1 MEEFYLDWINNSS
14 YWFSKTDEIDNYI
27 TKKYSSLLEID
38 YTFLNPIVQ
47 IIIYDQLPRH
57 FFRKEI
63 ANHVIDY
70 YLQKALAIVNYY
82 KDDDSFVNNLDF
94 KDWMFF
100 MLPLRH
106 SNEKANIFYVIEKA
120 WQLKEIPKKFLIATY
135 EKAKF
140 KEELLPEINEACKYN
155 RSILDHR
162 ATTNFIKNPT
172 YHIGN
177 FSIISD
183 YEYNQTIIVS
193 LSGGVDSMIC
203 LLNMVDLYYDKYNI
217 VAVHINYNNRS
228 ETVEEVKFL
237 KNVCYYFNIKLY
249 VRKISEINRNKCMKN
264 DMRDIYESYTKKIRY
279 NSYKSVSENPIVIL
293 GHNKD
298 DAFENILTNITYRN
312 KYENLTGM
320 DIITKIDNITFI
332 RPLLD
337 VSKDEIYKF
346 AKDHNISYLKNSTP
360 DWCQRGK
367 IRNHV
372 VPCLNNWDS
381 RTINGM
387 FNLSEV
393 LKEYDMILKNI
404 INDFNDNQIFN
415 IDNINLSL
423 LYWRSGI
430 FKLFTKY
437 PSHKSL
443 KSLIERLELFKK
455 YYNKND
461 LHKYTKII
469 ITRDIILEI
478 CKLKDN
484 KAHIRMFQS

>member
-1 MEEFYLDWINNSS
+1 
-14 YWFSKTDEIDNYI
+14 
-27 TKKYSSLLEID
+27 
-38 YTFLNPIVQ
+38 
-47 IIIYDQLPRH
+47 
-57 FFRKEI
+57 
-63 ANHVIDY
+63 
-70 YLQKALAIVNYY
+70 
-82 KDDDSFVNNLDF
+82 
-94 KDWMFF
+94 
-100 MLPLRH
+100 
-106 SNEKANIFYVIEKA
+106 
-120 WQLKEIPKKFLIATY
+120 
-135 EKAKF
+135 
-140 KEELLPEINEACKYN
+140 
-155 RSILDHR
+155 
-162 ATTNFIKNPT
+162 
-172 YHIGN
+172 
-177 FSIISD
+177 
-183 YEYNQTIIVS
+183 
-193 LSGGVDSMIC
+193 
-203 LLNMVDLYYDKYNI
+203 
-217 VAVHINYNNRS
+217 
-228 ETVEEVKFL
+228 
-237 KNVCYYFNIKLY
+237 
-249 VRKISEINRNKCMKN
+249 MKN
-264 DMRDIYESYTKKIRY
+264 DMRDIYEKYTKKIRY

-320 DIITKIDNITFI
+320 DTITKIDNITFI

-430 FKLFTKY
+430 FKLFTKKNY
-437 PSHKSL
+437 IFGEDPLSYFKDHFK
-443 KSLIERLELFKK
+443 IEAFVENATAFEGEGILLGKFGVEVQQNITLTISRKRFAEEA
-455 YYNKND
+455 
-461 LHKYTKII
+461 TKIP
-469 ITRDIILEI
+469 TLSDRPVQLTAPTVGDLFYFPLSKALFEI
-478 CKLKDN
+478 KFIDP
-484 KAHIRMFQS
+484 HHVFFQQGQLYT